1 MANRTENVLADLA
14 TLFNNHADRVQAV
27 PSVTALDL
35 DAVRKIIKEEVAK
48 LPAAD
53 TTVKTVLEIK
63 APAGV
68 KKLEQVQHEKFSEV
82 LAVVNAGEPVYLY
95 GPCWNRQKPYSQHR
109 CQGAGT

>member
-35 DAVRKIIKEEVAK
+35 DAVRKIIKEELAK

-53 TTVKTVLEIK
+53 TTVK
-63 APAGV
+63 
-68 KKLEQVQHEKFSEV
+68 
-82 LAVVNAGEPVYLY
+82 
-95 GPCWNRQKPYSQHR
+95 
-109 CQGAGT
+109 